1 MVVEHQLPHP
11 SAPPHFS
18 EFDVATLVREV
29 ALHLFARSSEI
40 KDSLLQL
47 TSHPS
52 LLHNPDIDD
61 LVTLEF
67 ENGKIFLIYRYSSIS
82 TKTKLTVL

>member
-11 SAPPHFS
+11 STPPHFS

-29 ALHLFARSSEI
+29 ALHLFAVDSAI
-40 KDSLLQL
+40 KYSLLQL

-52 LLHNPDIDD
+52 LLDNPDIDD
-61 LVTLEF
+61 LASLEL
-67 ENGKIFLIYRYSSIS
+67 ENGKQFFIYQYSSIS
-82 TKTKLTVL
+82 SM